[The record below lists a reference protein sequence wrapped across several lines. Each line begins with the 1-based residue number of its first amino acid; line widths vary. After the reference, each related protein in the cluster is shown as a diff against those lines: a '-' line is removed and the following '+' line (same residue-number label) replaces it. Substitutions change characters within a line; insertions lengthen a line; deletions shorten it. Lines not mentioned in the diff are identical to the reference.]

1 MSARVRRDFES
12 NTDVPLI
19 KGYGQAEAASASVLE
34 VLVVGFPAPQVSASR
49 IQHGKAVDADAG
61 GVPIRDCPAGRE
73 ASSRSKGRASFLD
86 TETPFAERRA
96 IDSSGSVFDGRF
108 VTGDRGSVDGQG
120 FVSLVGRAKDFII
133 RDGHNIDPRTVEAVA
148 VAVAVG
154 QPRAH
159 SGEVLFVCVVL
170 RGDAPQDTDS
180 LLTWARASRLNRRQL
195 RCSFM
200 KIDELPLTAVGKG
213 VQCSADS

>member
-1 MSARVRRDFES
+1 MRRDFES

-148 VAVAVG
+148 VAVAVAVG